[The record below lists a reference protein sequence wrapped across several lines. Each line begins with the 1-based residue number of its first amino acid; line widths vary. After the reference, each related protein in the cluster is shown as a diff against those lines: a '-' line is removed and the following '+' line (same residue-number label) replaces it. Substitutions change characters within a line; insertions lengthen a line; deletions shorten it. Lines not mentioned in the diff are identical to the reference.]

1 MWILILSALTLLQT
15 LLSLIHRFHSNTLTQ
30 MEFQHSCTYK
40 NELSLVEPL
49 LKEENKADDEG
60 KDDEKAPT
68 DQSSEK
74 KKRATAR
81 VMPQNCEDYLDLWM
95 MWTKKFA

>member
-1 MWILILSALTLLQT
+1 M
-15 LLSLIHRFHSNTLTQ
+15 
-30 MEFQHSCTYK
+30 
-40 NELSLVEPL
+40 EPL

-81 VMPQNCEDYLDLWM
+81 VMPQNCEDYLDL
-95 MWTKKFA
+95 